1 MVRSGSERC
10 GRVGSGKLGFGFRG
24 CARCDTVRFGTV
36 WKGMGFT
43 VWSGEAGRRAVRRGT
58 VRSGRG
64 F

>member
-36 WKGMGFT
+36 WKGMGF
-43 VWSGEAGRRAVRRGT
+43 VVMRDA
-58 VRSGRG
+58 VRSGRAG
-64 F
+64 

>member
-36 WKGMGFT
+36 WKGMGF
-43 VWSGEAGRRAVRRGT
+43 
-58 VRSGRG
+58 
-64 F
+64 